1 MEKEPPKYIN
11 TKDVVRLTGLS
22 TRQVYTLI
30 HNGTLKA
37 HRAPKSGWR
46 LNRDRVEEYFG
57 INVYGVVPK
66 EDTFI
71 EIPYSED

>member
-1 MEKEPPKYIN
+1 MAKTPDKYIG
-11 TKDVVRLTGLS
+11 TKVVVRLTGLS
-22 TRQVYTLI
+22 TKKVYDLI

-57 INVYGVVPK
+57 IKIDEKDDQVRGR
-66 EDTFI
+66 FI
-71 EIPYSED
+71 EIPFVQ